1 MTKIQCIDGNDS
13 QSICIIPARAG
24 SKRIKN
30 KNIRMFRGRPMIE
43 WSIKAARSSG
53 CFSHMVVSTD
63 SQEISSIAL
72 DLGTEVP
79 LVDLLICLTTL

>member
-53 CFSHMVVSTD
+53 CFSRIVVSLIHRKFH
-63 SQEISSIAL
+63 QLLWIW
-72 DLGTEVP
+72 VP
-79 LVDLLICLTTL
+79 KFLCPTCSFV